1 MKSRSA
7 QASCLFCGLL
17 TQHVQL
23 PSHRIGLA
31 ALSNRSLLKL
41 QLPKAVENSE
51 ARVLEMI
58 QLDAANGFQYLIPE
72 GACFVEILLSP
83 SVLNTYRKAYETH
96 PDVGSIPPMRI
107 VKRGSLNH
115 IQSVQQGGVIFLE

>member
-1 MKSRSA
+1 MALLMEPVAIGTETSRFPTY
-7 QASCLFCGLL
+7 LE
-17 TQHVQL
+17 
-23 PSHRIGLA
+23 A

-72 GACFVEILLSP
+72 GASFVEILLSP

-115 IQSVQQGGVIFLE
+115 IQSVQEGGVIFLE